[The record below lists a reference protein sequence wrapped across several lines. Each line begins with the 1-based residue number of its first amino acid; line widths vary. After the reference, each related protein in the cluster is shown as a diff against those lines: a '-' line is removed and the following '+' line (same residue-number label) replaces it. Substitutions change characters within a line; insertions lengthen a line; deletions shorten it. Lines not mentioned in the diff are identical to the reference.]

1 MACPACRRRS
11 ALIATLAPAISRRS
25 LSHQSLLS
33 LLALPNTRLLRAAKA
48 EDPGGLWR
56 GLELPLPS
64 KRVPTALCRH
74 DPGYPEAL
82 AQLPCAPAVLYAT
95 CTTERLRELLGK
107 PTVAILGGRDY
118 SSYARQ
124 RTFELARD
132 LTAAGA
138 TVISGVNEGLE
149 GIAHHGALHAH
160 GNGSSSGG
168 SDSGSSSS
176 SSSSGSGSGVA
187 VMGGAPDRS
196 HRIRHDHLHHRILTH
211 GAAIS
216 EFPPGFIPRQGWP
229 FIASQRIIAALSSI
243 VIVVEAAGRS
253 CALLATQIAADLGHD
268 IAVLPGRVTD
278 PGGHLIFALL
288 RDGAHPIAHAQDVLD
303 LIHAAGDTRS
313 RAMLAAT
320 ELSSARVPAGP
331 RQAPFGYQ
339 PRPFFSS
346 LPSCSKPGSTR

>member
-11 ALIATLAPAISRRS
+11 ALIAALAPAISRRS
-25 LSHQSLLS
+25 LTHQSLLS
-33 LLALPNTRLLRAAKA
+33 LLALGNTRLLRAAKA
-48 EDPGGLWR
+48 ENPGGLWR

-82 AQLPCAPAVLYAT
+82 AQLQCAPAVLYAT

-132 LTAAGA
+132 LTAAGV

-168 SDSGSSSS
+168 G
-176 SSSSGSGSGVA
+176 GGSGVA
-187 VMGGAPDRS
+187 VMGGSPDRS

-216 EFPPGFIPRQGWP
+216 ELPPGFIPREGWP
-229 FIASQRIIAALSSI
+229 FIASQRIIAALASI

-268 IAVLPGRVTD
+268 IAVVPGRVTD

-288 RDGAHPIAHAQDVLD
+288 RDGAHPIACAQDVLD
-303 LIHAAGDTRS
+303 LLDATGAHGIAA
-313 RAMLAAT
+313 
-320 ELSSARVPAGP
+320 
-331 RQAPFGYQ
+331 
-339 PRPFFSS
+339 
-346 LPSCSKPGSTR
+346 